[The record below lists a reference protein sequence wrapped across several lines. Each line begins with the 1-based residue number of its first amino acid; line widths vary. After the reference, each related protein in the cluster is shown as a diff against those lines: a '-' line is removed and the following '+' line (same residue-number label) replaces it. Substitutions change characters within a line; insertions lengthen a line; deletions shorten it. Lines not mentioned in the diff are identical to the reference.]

1 MKVSRAACFVAL
13 LAAIIFAA
21 PAGAQQLPQA
31 LNPQPNPMQSTGKVG
46 DFSYGWTN
54 GKGWMSLPDDAKVAM
69 IAGIEQGVI
78 LSVRENWDAVGKA
91 NQQVLTNTA
100 ERLTVSGYTFD
111 GMVLEVDKFYLQP
124 GMAEVP
130 VVDAYTYAL
139 MELKQASKEELDQF
153 ADRLRKTYPMPKP
166 APEPKH

>member
-1 MKVSRAACFVAL
+1 MKVSRAACLSAL
-13 LAAIIFAA
+13 LAVFFFIA
-21 PAGAQQLPQA
+21 PALAQQMPQA

-69 IAGIEQGVI
+69 IAGIEQGLI

-91 NQQVLTNTA
+91 NQKVMTDTA
-100 ERLTVSGYTFD
+100 ARLTVSGYTFTQV
-111 GMVLEVDKFYLQP
+111 VLEVDKFYLRP

-130 VVDAYTYAL
+130 VVDAYIYAL
-139 MELKQASKEELDQF
+139 MDLKQTSKEDLEHYVERMR
-153 ADRLRKTYPMPKP
+153 ATYPMPKP
-166 APEPKH
+166 ASEPKH